1 MTTTTSIRKYKS
13 IAGMLTVAVLFLGTV
28 LTPQLAKAASETEEL
43 AIDGYDPVAYFT
55 MLQASKGSAD
65 ISHEWM
71 GHKWHFVNEEHKKL
85 FVADAMRYMPNYGGY
100 CSYDPMN
107 LGHDH
112 VVDPTSWRIVD
123 DKLYLFYS
131 DETAGD
137 KMPSHEWEQVKA
149 GLAQ

>member
-1 MTTTTSIRKYKS
+1 MTTTTSSRKYKS
-13 IAGMLTVAVLFLGTV
+13 FAAMLTAAVVVLGAAF
-28 LTPQLAKAASETEEL
+28 TPQSVKAASETEEL

-55 MLQASKGSAD
+55 MLQASKGSAE
-65 ISHEWM
+65 INHEWM
-71 GHKWHFVNEEHKKL
+71 GSKWQFVSEEHKKL

-112 VVDPTSWRIVD
+112 EVDPTAWRIVD
-123 DKLYLFYS
+123 GKLYLFYS
-131 DETAGD
+131 EQTAGD
-137 KMPSHEWEQVKA
+137 DMPAHEWEQVKA